1 MTVRDRRRIEGA
13 AESAKTSKGERYAEE
28 EICSVVWFRQPEE
41 INDSLNQHLAFG
53 RRAASHARGRNGDRE
68 IYRQQDTMARLVRKQ
83 LSWLPSEMTHQ
94 NLHNEPKKSSN
105 IVRLS

>member
-41 INDSLNQHLAFG
+41 INDSLTSILRLGAGQLLT
-53 RRAASHARGRNGDRE
+53 HAVAME
-68 IYRQQDTMARLVRKQ
+68 TEEFLVNKIPWRD
-83 LSWLPSEMTHQ
+83 
-94 NLHNEPKKSSN
+94 
-105 IVRLS
+105 